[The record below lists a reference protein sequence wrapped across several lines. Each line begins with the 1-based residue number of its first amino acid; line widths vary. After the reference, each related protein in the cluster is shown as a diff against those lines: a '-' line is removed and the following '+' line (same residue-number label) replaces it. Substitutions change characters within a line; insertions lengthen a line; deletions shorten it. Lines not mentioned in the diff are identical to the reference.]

1 LPQLRLHVLA
11 FTCVCEPSEL
21 CGASR
26 VMHSRGFPLNTEHP
40 WLCILFLLQ
49 VTVEQKANGAQTIRL
64 TTPLQAG
71 KLLLHWGVEG
81 GKVC

>member
-1 LPQLRLHVLA
+1 
-11 FTCVCEPSEL
+11 
-21 CGASR
+21 
-26 VMHSRGFPLNTEHP
+26 M
-40 WLCILFLLQ
+40 FLLQ